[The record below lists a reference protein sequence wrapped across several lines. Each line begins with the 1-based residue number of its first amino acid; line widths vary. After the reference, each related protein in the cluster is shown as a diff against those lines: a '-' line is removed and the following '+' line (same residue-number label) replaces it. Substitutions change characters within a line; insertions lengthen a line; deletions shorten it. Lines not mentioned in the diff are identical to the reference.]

1 MLKLT
6 CDIITFGLLVWVC
19 YNAVRVVQ
27 SLVETINGKVPR
39 FIIGVKK

>member
-27 SLVETINGKVPR
+27 SLWAEINQAFPR
-39 FIIGVKK
+39 RYPGDWR

>member
-27 SLVETINGKVPR
+27 SLWAEINQAFPR
-39 FIIGVKK
+39 RYPGDRR